1 LLTSSFLPPADPKAN
16 YLAHKEEIDQ
26 AIGRVLDSGWYIL
39 GQEVTAFEQEF
50 AQYLGVGHAIGVASG
65 TDALEIALRACG
77 VGIGDAVITV
87 SHTVVAT
94 VAAIELVGA
103 TPILVDI
110 DRKTFTLDPN
120 RLEEAIAQHQGSRVK
135 AIIPVHLYGHPADL
149 PAIME
154 IARRHDLYVIEDCAQ
169 SHGAAIQ
176 GRKTGGWGHL
186 AAFSF
191 YPTKNLGA
199 LGDGGAVTTD
209 DPQLA
214 QQVRLLRE
222 YGWRQR
228 YISDF
233 AGMNSRLDEIQA
245 AVLRVKLQYLDK
257 ENAQRRHLAEIYN
270 DLLSATPLILPQISR
285 DVDSAYHQYVVKSE
299 NRDRLRDFLKA
310 NSVGTLIH
318 YPVPVHRQPAYQ
330 DRVGI
335 GSGGLPETEKV
346 CQEILSLPMYPQMTN
361 TQAQQVAE
369 LIAGWRSSDTRLAAE
384 KQSS

>member
-103 TPILVDI
+103 TPVLVDI
-110 DRKTFTLDPN
+110 DPKTFTLDPN
-120 RLEEAIAQHQGSRVK
+120 RLEEAIKQHQGSRVK

-169 SHGAAIQ
+169 SHGAGDSGA
-176 GRKTGGWGHL
+176 KDWW
-186 AAFSF
+186 
-191 YPTKNLGA
+191 LG
-199 LGDGGAVTTD
+199 T
-209 DPQLA
+209 
-214 QQVRLLRE
+214 
-222 YGWRQR
+222 
-228 YISDF
+228 S
-233 AGMNSRLDEIQA
+233 
-245 AVLRVKLQYLDK
+245 
-257 ENAQRRHLAEIYN
+257 
-270 DLLSATPLILPQISR
+270 
-285 DVDSAYHQYVVKSE
+285 
-299 NRDRLRDFLKA
+299 
-310 NSVGTLIH
+310 
-318 YPVPVHRQPAYQ
+318 
-330 DRVGI
+330 
-335 GSGGLPETEKV
+335 SGV
-346 CQEILSLPMYPQMTN
+346 
-361 TQAQQVAE
+361 
-369 LIAGWRSSDTRLAAE
+369 
-384 KQSS
+384 

>member
-26 AIGRVLDSGWYIL
+26 AIRRVLDSGWYIL

-103 TPILVDI
+103 TPVLVDI
-110 DRKTFTLDPN
+110 DPKTFTLDPN

-199 LGDGGAVTTD
+199 LGDGGAVSTN

-245 AVLRVKLQYLDK
+245 AVLRVKLKSLDK
-257 ENAQRRHLAEIYN
+257 ENSQRRHLAEIYN
-270 DLLSATPLILPQISR
+270 DMLSATPLILPQIGR

-346 CQEILSLPMYPQMTN
+346 CQEILSLPMYPQMTS

-369 LIAGWRSSDTRLAAE
+369 LIACWCSSDTRLAAE